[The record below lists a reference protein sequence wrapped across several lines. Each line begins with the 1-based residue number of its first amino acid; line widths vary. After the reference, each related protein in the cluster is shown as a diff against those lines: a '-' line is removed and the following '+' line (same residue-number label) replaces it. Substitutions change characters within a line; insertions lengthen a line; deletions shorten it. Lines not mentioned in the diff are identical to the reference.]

1 VSDDQIIP
9 TAEAEKRLAEAL
21 AQSRAE
27 VAALREQQTAT
38 AAVLRVISRS
48 PTDLQPVL
56 EAVVEHAHRLCKA
69 EQSLLYLVEGDTLRC
84 VAGRF
89 PESTA
94 VGSVLPHSDAG
105 ISAECIRQ
113 RRTLHLSGTL
123 DAIAAAF
130 PLTAERQRLLGVAA
144 AALLAVPLLREG
156 EAIGALYLL
165 RQGDPEPFPD
175 AEVALVET
183 FADQAVI
190 AIENAR
196 LFEELQT
203 RTGELEERNTQLT
216 ETLEYQ
222 QATSEVLELISRAP
236 VQLQLVLDG
245 IIERAATLCAATTT
259 FIYFVEGER
268 LRVGAARGSIAGRI
282 GQTFPLDLTT
292 QAGVAILERR
302 TTYHA
307 GRVEEIERVYPSAGT
322 FMRQQGLS
330 ERTGV
335 AVPLVHGNTV
345 IGALA
350 ATRPDRRGYSPA
362 QIALV
367 ETFAAQAVIA
377 IENARLF
384 EEIQQKGR
392 ELEQLNEQLAAANR
406 HKSAFV
412 ASMSHELRTPLNA
425 IIGYSELLQEEAQE
439 LGHDGMIADL
449 GKVNAAGKHLLSLIN
464 NILDLSKIEAGKL
477 DLYLEEFAVA
487 DLIADVT
494 AVAQPLVEKN
504 GNTLVV
510 EMDDYLGVMHA
521 DLTKVR
527 QALFN
532 LLSNAAKFTEDGT
545 ITLSVAGPHP
555 SPPSPNAGRGG
566 VMSSLADEVS
576 PPPALGEGPGVGA
589 ITFTVADT
597 GIGMTDEQ
605 QARLFQAF
613 SQAEAD
619 TARRYGGTGLGL
631 ALSREFCRMMGGD
644 ITVESALG
652 HGSRFTV
659 WLPQ

>member
-9 TAEAEKRLAEAL
+9 TAEAEKRLVEAL

-27 VAALREQQTAT
+27 IAALREQQTAT

-56 EAVVEHAHRLCKA
+56 KAVVEHAHRLCKA
-69 EQSLLYLVEGDTLRC
+69 EQSLLYLVEEATLRC

-89 PESTA
+89 PEATA

-105 ISAECIRQ
+105 ITAECIR
-113 RRTLHLSGTL
+113 RRQTLHLSGTL

-130 PLTAERQRLLGVAA
+130 PLTAERQRLLGVVA

-165 RQGDPEPFPD
+165 RQGDPEPFPA

-196 LFEELQT
+196 LFDEVQART
-203 RTGELEERNTQLT
+203 REVEQRNIQLT
-216 ETLEYQ
+216 ETLEHQ
-222 QATSEVLELISRAP
+222 RATSEILELISRAP

-282 GQTFPLDLTT
+282 DQTFPLDLTT

-384 EEIQQKGR
+384 EEIQQKTR
-392 ELEQLNEQLAAANR
+392 ELEEANR

-412 ASMSHELRTPLNA
+412 ANMSHELRTPLNA
-425 IIGYSELLQEEAQE
+425 IIGYSEMLQEEADE
-439 LGHDGMIADL
+439 LGQEGMIADL

-487 DLIADVT
+487 DLIRDVT

-510 EMDDYLGVMHA
+510 EMDDHLGVMHA

-545 ITLSVAGPHP
+545 ITLSVTGPHP
-555 SPPSPNAGRGG
+555 PPPSPNAGGGG

-576 PPPALGEGPGVGA
+576 PPPALGEGPGVRA
-589 ITFTVADT
+589 ITFTVTDT
-597 GIGMTDEQ
+597 GIGLTEEQ
-605 QARLFQAF
+605 QSRLFQAF

-619 TARRYGGTGLGL
+619 TARRFGGTGLGL